1 MSVGYPKGKAD
12 VDERSGTIC
21 ISLRNILDEVRTFQ
35 DFLQST
41 PDSDLTTAPYNYDPQ
56 EVAILKSA
64 FNDLTKLS
72 DIYEGKQSL
81 PEAYDFTT
89 FAHLLTGVL

>member
-21 ISLRNILDEVRTFQ
+21 ISLRNILDEVLAFQ
-35 DFLQST
+35 SFLQST
-41 PDSDLTTAPYNYDPQ
+41 PDSDLTGPPYNYTGQ
-56 EVAILKSA
+56 EVAVLKSA
-64 FNDLTKLS
+64 FNDLAKLS
-72 DIYEGKQSL
+72 GIYEGKIAL
-81 PEAYDFTT
+81 PEPYDFRT

>member
-21 ISLRNILDEVRTFQ
+21 VALRNIFNEVDQFQTF
-35 DFLQST
+35 LLAT
-41 PDSDLTTAPYNYDPQ
+41 PDADLTSPPYNYTPQ

-64 FNDLTKLS
+64 FNDLVKLAS
-72 DIYEGKQSL
+72 IYRGNTAQ
-81 PEAYDFTT
+81 PDPYDFRT
-89 FAHLLTGVL
+89 FSKLLTGVL